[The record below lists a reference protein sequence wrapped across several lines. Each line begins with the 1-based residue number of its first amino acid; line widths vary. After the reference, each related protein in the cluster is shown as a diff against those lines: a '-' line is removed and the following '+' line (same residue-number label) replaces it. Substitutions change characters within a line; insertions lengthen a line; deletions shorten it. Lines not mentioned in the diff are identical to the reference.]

1 MNEIP
6 VYKSILRHWPSSSFL
21 FLLDIKCVYIGKNG
35 SRWASS
41 GGGGVEWSG
50 ANGQV
55 LEDVFFLHFIGNR
68 WVWAIWIVPP
78 CNRPRRWLCCCWL
91 GRLRVCFHFPLPFR
105 SPLGLKCRQVV
116 LLSGILFDVRPN
128 TQSQCFDI
136 LTLIRPK
143 CCVFSN
149 QTDNNAIAAA
159 HTSANICPASKC
171 VWFRVPRAV
180 CIRCFER
187 EMGGSGWCT
196 WHISCI
202 DHNHPTNKSQ
212 ILLQKI

>member
-1 MNEIP
+1 MGRGGR
-6 VYKSILRHWPSSSFL
+6 VQ
-21 FLLDIKCVYIGKNG
+21 G
-35 SRWASS
+35 RWS
-41 GGGGVEWSG
+41 GVEWGKWPSTWRR
-50 ANGQV
+50 
-55 LEDVFFLHFIGNR
+55 FFFALHWQPMGLGHLNR
-68 WVWAIWIVPP
+68 SSLQSTSSLALLLLTWPFASLFSLPFAFPFAIRTQVPP
-78 CNRPRRWLCCCWL
+78 
-91 GRLRVCFHFPLPFR
+91 
-105 SPLGLKCRQVV
+105 
-116 LLSGILFDVRPN
+116 
-128 TQSQCFDI
+128 SQCFDI